1 MIRRRLSLQL
11 ALVMLGVALVPL
23 LGAGLLTL
31 HLIERSVTGQARAA
45 QLQIGRAAA
54 ALVRDYLKD
63 AATKL
68 GSIARMIRKEEDP
81 REQTRRLNSLLDP
94 PDIFLEVAYWT
105 SGNEPK
111 VQAQVQQGEYNL
123 AQKRAKPQNRAFQEN
138 VGQQVQT
145 FTNATPQILEAQ
157 SGNGFMAD
165 RLQMIESFPSL
176 PISVPAPGGLLSADL
191 DFRPVS
197 QLLAALVDEPSR
209 RLLLLD
215 NLGAPL
221 ARSSAIEILAP
232 ISTIVDVGHG
242 GWTLHVDEAAAVL
255 RAPLDQAYTRVIL
268 WFALAGAAAVALA
281 FLFASRVTRPLQTLV
296 LAADRIAGGDLG
308 ARAGLHREDEIGQL
322 ASAFDRMAVA
332 VEQIDRLKDEFV
344 AHVSHELRTPLTSA
358 KIALANVREGI
369 AGPDALPRVQED
381 LDRLIRMVNGLLD
394 SARLEAGLT
403 LDRTSVELGSLVR
416 GAVESLRPL
425 ARGALDVRGTGDTV
439 DADPARIRQIVLNL
453 VDNAIKYARSRV
465 DVELRGREI
474 RVSDDGP
481 GVPPEQREK
490 IFEKFARL
498 GDGPKPPGAGLGLSI
513 ARKLAVLHGGTLVC
527 EGNTF
532 ILRLP

>member
-1 MIRRRLSLQL
+1 
-11 ALVMLGVALVPL
+11 MLGVALVPL

-31 HLIERSVTGQARAA
+31 RLIERSVTDQARAA
-45 QLQIGRAAA
+45 RLQIGRAAS

-63 AATKL
+63 ATTKL
-68 GSIARMIRKEEDP
+68 GSIARLIRKEEDP
-81 REQTRRLNSLLDP
+81 KEQTRRLNSLLDP
-94 PDIFLEVAYWT
+94 PDIFLEVAYWK
-105 SGNEPK
+105 SGLEPS
-111 VQAQVQQGEYNL
+111 VQAQVQQGDYNL
-123 AQKRAKPQNRAFQEN
+123 AQGRAKPQNRAFREN

-145 FTNATPQILEAQ
+145 FRNDTPQVQEAQ
-157 SGNGFMAD
+157 KGNFFQDD
-165 RLQMIESFPSL
+165 RLQIIESFSAL

-197 QLLAALVDEPSR
+197 QLLAALVSEPSR

-215 NLGAPL
+215 SGGVDL
-221 ARSSAIEILAP
+221 ARSVAAEIPSP
-232 ISTIVDVGHG
+232 ISTLVEVGHG
-242 GWTLHVDEAAAVL
+242 GWVLRVDEAEDVL
-255 RAPLDQAYTRVIL
+255 RAPLRQASTRVLL
-268 WFALAGAAAVALA
+268 WFALAGSAAVFLA
-281 FLFASRVTRPLQTLV
+281 FLFASRVTRPLQSLV
-296 LAADRIAGGDLG
+296 LTADRIAAGDLG
-308 ARAGLHREDEIGQL
+308 ARAGLRREDEIGQL
-322 ASAFDRMAVA
+322 AAAFDRMAVA

-394 SARLEAGLT
+394 SARLEAGLA
-403 LDRTSVELGSLVR
+403 LEKRSVDLGSLVR
-416 GAVESLRPL
+416 SAVESLRPL
-425 ARGALDVRGTGDTV
+425 ARGPLNVSGTGDTLE
-439 DADPARIRQIVLNL
+439 ADPARIRQIVLNL

-465 DVELRGREI
+465 EIELRGREV